1 VSAAY
6 VMAFIPPA
14 RVGRKPSPEVL
25 FYALLLKA
33 QREGR
38 LDAEADLIGIE
49 RAYAAAM
56 LRRLPLFNKHLR
68 DRVERVIEVNL
79 AEKHMVDVWRPL
91 GAMYR
96 FHL

>member
-1 VSAAY
+1 MSAAF
-6 VMAFIPPA
+6 VMAFVAPP

-56 LRRLPLFNKHLR
+56 LRRLPLLEKKLR
-68 DRVERVIEVNL
+68 DRVERVIETHL
-79 AEKHMVDVWRPL
+79 TEKHLVDVWRPL